1 MNTPLNRSATEDHAA
16 SPAGVLDAA
25 APAPAD
31 AVPLLQARAVSRQFS
46 IRTGMFRP
54 RTTLQ
59 AVNGVDLDVPRGSV
73 LGIVGESGCGKSTLA
88 RVLLG
93 LIPPTQGAIHLGG
106 QDIRQ
111 LSRRALARRVQ
122 PIFQDPYSSLNPRRS
137 IASIVSLPL
146 EVHGIPNPGMR
157 RAIEML
163 ERVGLPARLA
173 HNTPGQLSG
182 GQRQR
187 VALARALVMH
197 PELVICDEPTSALD
211 VSVQAQIMNLLMD
224 LRREFNLTYVFIS
237 HNLAVVEHIATH
249 VAVMYLGRVV
259 ESAPTERLFHDPRHP
274 YTQAL
279 LASVLTPEPGLGI
292 PDTGLGLSFPDP
304 LHPPSG
310 CPFHP
315 RCRHAMPQCRQ
326 DRPALTP
333 RDGAVVACHLYPVDE
348 VRAANH
354 GGVAVA

>member
-1 MNTPLNRSATEDHAA
+1 MS
-16 SPAGVLDAA
+16 
-25 APAPAD
+25 
-31 AVPLLQARAVSRQFS
+31 PLLQAEAVSRQFS
-46 IRTGMFRP
+46 IRSGMFRP
-54 RTTLQ
+54 RSTLH
-59 AVNGVDLDVPRGSV
+59 AVNGVDLAVERGAV

-88 RVLLG
+88 RMLLG
-93 LIPPTQGAIHLGG
+93 LTPPTEGAIRLDG
-106 QDIRQ
+106 QDIRN
-111 LSRRALARRVQ
+111 LGRRALARRVQ

-137 IASIVSLPL
+137 IASIVSRPL
-146 EVHGIPNPGMR
+146 EVHGIPNPKQHK
-157 RAIEML
+157 AIEML
-163 ERVGLPARLA
+163 ERVGLPPRLA

-187 VALARALVMH
+187 VAIARALVMH
-197 PELVICDEPTSALD
+197 PEIVICDEPTSALD

-259 ESAPTERLFHDPRHP
+259 ESAATAQLFHDPRHP

-292 PDTGLGLSFPDP
+292 PDMGLGLSFPDP
-304 LHPPSG
+304 LRPPSG

-315 RCRHAMPQCRQ
+315 RCQQAMAQCKTE
-326 DRPALTP
+326 RPVLV
-333 RDGAVVACHLYPVDE
+333 RREQSVVACHLYPPTS
-348 VRAANH
+348 N
-354 GGVAVA
+354 GVQPS

>member
-1 MNTPLNRSATEDHAA
+1 M
-16 SPAGVLDAA
+16 SPTS
-25 APAPAD
+25 
-31 AVPLLQARAVSRQFS
+31 PLLQADAVSRQFS
-46 IRTGMFRP
+46 IRSGMFRP
-54 RTTLQ
+54 RSTLH
-59 AVNGVDLDVPRGSV
+59 AVNGVDLAVERGAV

-88 RVLLG
+88 RMLLG
-93 LIPPTQGAIHLGG
+93 LTPPTEGAVKLDG
-106 QDIRQ
+106 QDIRS
-111 LSRRALARRVQ
+111 LGRRALARRVQ

-146 EVHGIPNPGMR
+146 EVHGIDNPR
-157 RAIEML
+157 QHKAIEML
-163 ERVGLPARLA
+163 ERVGLPPRLA

-187 VALARALVMH
+187 VAIARALVMH
-197 PELVICDEPTSALD
+197 PEIVICDEPTSALD

-259 ESAPTERLFHDPRHP
+259 ESASTAQLFHDPRHP

-292 PDTGLGLSFPDP
+292 PDMGLGLSFPDP
-304 LHPPSG
+304 LRPPSG

-315 RCRHAMPQCRQ
+315 RCQHAMAQCKTE
-326 DRPALTP
+326 RPALTQ
-333 RDGAVVACHLYPVDE
+333 REHTLVACHLYPPVPSSPNG
-348 VRAANH
+348 ANPS
-354 GGVAVA
+354 

>member
-1 MNTPLNRSATEDHAA
+1 M
-16 SPAGVLDAA
+16 
-25 APAPAD
+25 
-31 AVPLLQARAVSRQFS
+31 
-46 IRTGMFRP
+46 
-54 RTTLQ
+54 
-59 AVNGVDLDVPRGSV
+59 
-73 LGIVGESGCGKSTLA
+73 
-88 RVLLG
+88 LLG
-93 LIPPTQGAIHLGG
+93 LTPPTEGAVRLDG
-106 QDIRQ
+106 QDIRG
-111 LSRRALARRVQ
+111 LGRRAVARRVP

-146 EVHGIPNPGMR
+146 EVHGIDNPGQR
-157 RAIEML
+157 KAIEML
-163 ERVGLPARLA
+163 ERVGLPPRLA

-187 VALARALVMH
+187 VAIARALVMH
-197 PELVICDEPTSALD
+197 PEIVICDEPTSALD

-259 ESAPTERLFHDPRHP
+259 ESASTAQLFHDPRHP

-292 PDTGLGLSFPDP
+292 PDMGLGLSFPDP

-315 RCRHAMPQCRQ
+315 RCQHAMPLCKTE
-326 DRPALTP
+326 RPPLARREHAL
-333 RDGAVVACHLYPVDE
+333 VACHLYPT
-348 VRAANH
+348 APSSPNGAQPS
-354 GGVAVA
+354 

>member
-1 MNTPLNRSATEDHAA
+1 MSA
-16 SPAGVLDAA
+16 
-25 APAPAD
+25 
-31 AVPLLQARAVSRQFS
+31 LLQAEAVSRQFS

-54 RTTLQ
+54 RSTLH
-59 AVNGVDLDVPRGSV
+59 AVNGVDLSVERGAV

-88 RVLLG
+88 RMLLG
-93 LIPPTQGAIHLGG
+93 LTPPSEGAIKLDG

-111 LSRRALARRVQ
+111 MDRRALARRVQ

-146 EVHGIPNPGMR
+146 EVHGIPNPKLHK
-157 RAIEML
+157 AIEML
-163 ERVGLPARLA
+163 ERVGLPPRLA

-187 VALARALVMH
+187 VAIARALVMN
-197 PELVICDEPTSALD
+197 PEIVICDEPTSALD

-237 HNLAVVEHIATH
+237 HNLAVVEHIATD

-259 ESAPTERLFHDPRHP
+259 ESAPTAKLFHDPRHP

-292 PDTGLGLSFPDP
+292 PDMGLGLSFPDP

-315 RCRHAMPQCRQ
+315 RCQYAMAQCKTE
-326 DRPALTP
+326 RPALTL
-333 RDGAVVACHLYPVDE
+333 RDASVVACHLYPPASSSL
-348 VRAANH
+348 AASNASSPLTSIPTST
-354 GGVAVA
+354 GARPS